1 MPGVAISWKKSNIG
15 KKSKNKNNKNTKF
28 IEQKTTLA
36 KLDHTNESE
45 PNAFSKKQVFN
56 TRAQKSK
63 LTFSER
69 KNIKNLTHKEIK
81 IKREVIKSNKSSIN
95 EDHLIFVPNPQDS
108 IKKQEKKPIHPMD
121 KKGKKMSIYSIL
133 WALISPLLATV
144 TSVLMWSEIGYA
156 AGAAISIMAAFIFGI
171 LAFDLFKK
179 AKLNKEIKQY
189 REFQKQRKRLLIIC
203 LSMIVLATIG
213 NSLFYILVL

>member
-81 IKREVIKSNKSSIN
+81 IKREVIKSSIN

-121 KKGKKMSIYSIL
+121 KKGEIFSIL
-133 WALISPLLATV
+133 TLFLSPL
-144 TSVLMWSEIGYA
+144 TSVIGTGVFFLIEGFPGIV
-156 AGAAISIMAAFIFGI
+156 AGIAVG
-171 LAFDLFKK
+171 LALPLYLFYLAKSNFKK
-179 AKLNKEIKQY
+179 AEKDKNISNFRDHKKA
-189 REFQKQRKRLLIIC
+189 RKIYLTIAVFGIILFAVLPC
-203 LSMIVLATIG
+203 VIILS
-213 NSLFYILVL
+213 LVL